1 MVSRNRRHI
10 QMTTDACSSRGDC
23 RRRLVRHW
31 DTTWTSSGVEMSA
44 SLTAPCSLEETGTDY
59 LHTDTMHNLHRLQ
72 CTYLPNFANSIH
84 FSCKMEESQLSQRN
98 RATRWDSDGVTLH
111 RGSFYT
117 KNRDFWSIYNW
128 LESDMLDVLH
138 CTYFPESCTIRLEYD
153 HTQISVSSKF
163 RQMTLDQWGVLHKNS
178 RFSSNIS
185 LGTSIGTCMRSIK
198 WWYCRW
204 TPVTVEGLN
213 SSLIITKGPNG
224 HLQCYAVWQCSN
236 NHWIYHKTFSG
247 KNTAYPYMYEDN
259 CNDRT
264 SWNAT
269 ISAVVFDRKDCLRLY
284 SWSSNLMFHRTSRR
298 EAARCMPRVCSS
310 QLQLFYY

>member
-1 MVSRNRRHI
+1 VRWCRETDVISRWRQTLVVVVATAAAVLCVIETRRERR
-10 QMTTDACSSRGDC
+10 QAWRCQPVW
-23 RRRLVRHW
+23 RRRAHSRRQAQITCTPTPCTTFTVCSAHTFQTLQIPSTSLVKWKNLSYRR
-31 DTTWTSSGVEMSA
+31 E
-44 SLTAPCSLEETGTDY
+44 TARRAEIPMEWLCTGG
-59 LHTDTMHNLHRLQ
+59 H
-72 CTYLPNFANSIH
+72 FIH
-84 FSCKMEESQLSQRN
+84 
-98 RATRWDSDGVTLH
+98 
-111 RGSFYT
+111 

-204 TPVTVEGLN
+204 TPVTVAGLN

-298 EAARCMPRVCSS
+298 EAARCMPRVC
-310 QLQLFYY
+310 Q